1 MARSSDP
8 IITENNAMATMVE
21 TGFSNVDAS
30 RDAGNL
36 VDYLGLAAKHLA
48 NHRRSGYEML
58 RLRPG
63 AAVLDVGCGA
73 GEVCVELAAM
83 VAPSG
88 RVVGI
93 DPSDAMLGAARR
105 TADQSRS
112 PIELHGGSI
121 YALPF
126 PDGTFDAVRAERVFQ
141 HLEDPDAG
149 LREMLR
155 VTRAGG
161 RVMVIDADHGQHGIA
176 LDNVAQRRVFEASVR
191 SLTRMIVNPHSGT
204 ALRPMFMR
212 AGAVDIE
219 LQTSAHEFAYPDFVR
234 LFFLDERLKAAVD
247 AGDITREEAADFV
260 AAIEERHRSGTF
272 FANVIGYSVVGTK
285 T

>member
-1 MARSSDP
+1 M
-8 IITENNAMATMVE
+8 
-21 TGFSNVDAS
+21 
-30 RDAGNL
+30 
-36 VDYLGLAAKHLA
+36 
-48 NHRRSGYEML
+48 
-58 RLRPG
+58 
-63 AAVLDVGCGA
+63 LDVGCGA
-73 GEVCVELAAM
+73 GEVCVELAGM

-105 TADQSRS
+105 TADASRPS
-112 PIELHGGSI
+112 IELHVGSI

-176 LDNVAQRRVFEASVR
+176 LDDSSQRRVFEASVR
-191 SLTRMIVNPHSGT
+191 ALMRMIVNPHSG
-204 ALRPMFMR
+204 R
-212 AGAVDIE
+212 A
-219 LQTSAHEFAYPDFVR
+219 
-234 LFFLDERLKAAVD
+234 
-247 AGDITREEAADFV
+247 
-260 AAIEERHRSGTF
+260 
-272 FANVIGYSVVGTK
+272 
-285 T
+285 

>member
-1 MARSSDP
+1 
-8 IITENNAMATMVE
+8 MATMVE

-30 RDAGNL
+30 HDAGNL
-36 VDYLGLAAKHLA
+36 VDYLALAAKHLA
-48 NHRRSGYEML
+48 NHRRAGYEML
-58 RLRPG
+58 RLQPG

-73 GEVCVELAAM
+73 GEVCVELAAL

-105 TADQSRS
+105 TADASRS
-112 PIELHGGSI
+112 PIELHVGSI

-176 LDNVAQRRVFEASVR
+176 LDDSSQRRVFEASVR
-191 SLTRMIVNPHSGT
+191 VLMRMIVNPHSGT
-204 ALRPMFMR
+204 RLKPMFMR
-212 AGAVDIE
+212 AGAAEIE

-234 LFFLDERLKAAVD
+234 LFFLNERLKAAVE
-247 AGDITREEAADFV
+247 AGDIAREEAGDFV
-260 AAIEERHRSGTF
+260 AALEERQRSGMF

-285 T
+285 A

>member
-1 MARSSDP
+1 M
-8 IITENNAMATMVE
+8 TTTVE

-36 VDYLGLAAKHLA
+36 VEYLGLAAKHLA
-48 NHRRSGYEML
+48 SHRRAGYEML

-73 GEVCVELAAM
+73 GEVCVDLAGL
-83 VAPSG
+83 VSPSG
-88 RVVGI
+88 RVAGI

-105 TADQSRS
+105 AADASRCL
-112 PIELHGGSI
+112 IELQVGSI

-141 HLEDPDAG
+141 HLDDPDAG

-176 LDNVAQRRVFEASVR
+176 LDDPGQRRVFEASER
-191 SLTRMIVNPHSGT
+191 ALIRMIVNPHSGT
-204 ALRPMFMR
+204 RLRPMFMR
-212 AGAVDIE
+212 AGAAQIE
-219 LQTSAHEFAYPDFVR
+219 LQISSHEFAYLDFVR
-234 LFFLDERLKAAVD
+234 LFFLGERLNAAVE

-260 AAIEERHRSGTF
+260 SALEERHRSGTF
-272 FANVIGYSVVGTK
+272 FANVIGYSIVGTRE
-285 T
+285 